1 MVTRRQLLRR
11 GGTAALG
18 ISGAV
23 ALAACG
29 ETQVVTKEVPVEKI
43 VVQEVEV
50 EKIVTQQVEKVVT
63 QEVEKV
69 VEREVPVEKV
79 VEVQKVVEVPVEK
92 VVEVEKVV
100 TKEVQKVVEKVVQVE
115 RAPERITAVIRLA
128 NDHSSGPRGAAMLW
142 ALDRLQAEL
151 PHIAIKFE
159 PQNHLYMESF
169 AIHIAAGTQPEL
181 GLLDGGFFNGWVHRG
196 GFARIDGALSKH
208 PDWDPTKWYA
218 PPDEMTVGQFDDDRA
233 ARPAPHTTG
242 YGGVAQFGM
251 PYQGNINGKIFNFT
265 LLEEKG
271 IPMPVE
277 GSFHL
282 EREAWDLY
290 MQASDPET
298 GTWGLRM
305 ASNAW
310 IVWGSWARALQ
321 NSGNHMYRAPDQL
334 HWDIFNDGGDRGFA
348 YAVNSVLEG
357 VAPPFDQLQQ
367 IAGEFGDPFSAGKMA
382 TYWTGGG
389 VGSTITR
396 VKDRFSWGLGP
407 IEEGDR
413 GPAPHHFTNQGQ
425 YCTVTAEKNGIVEE
439 CTEALLY
446 FAGPAVQGRIAVDR
460 GSLPMLKTVIE
471 SEEFKAGPPANHGYY
486 KTWMDKTDHHHWQ
499 NGHPNWWEWYESF
512 RAADPPFIGDMSIEE
527 GMQHII
533 ATSDRVLENTKAEYD
548 EWKAWIDALPPSS

>member
-1 MVTRRQLLRR
+1 MVTRRQLLRM

-29 ETQVVTKEVPVEKI
+29 ETQVVTKEVPVDR
-43 VVQEVEV
+43 VVVKEVEV
-50 EKIVTQQVEKVVT
+50 EKIVTQQVERVVT

-92 VVEVEKVV
+92 VVEKVV

-115 RAPERITAVIRLA
+115 KMAERPSAVIRLA
-128 NDHSSGPRGAAMLW
+128 NDHSSGARGAAMSW
-142 ALDRLQAEL
+142 ALDKFHAEF
-151 PHIAIKFE
+151 PHIVIKFE
-159 PQNHLYMESF
+159 PQDHLYVDSF
-169 AIHIAAGTQPEL
+169 SIHIAAGTQAEL
-181 GLLDGGFFNGWVHRG
+181 ALLDGGFFNTWVHRG

-218 PPDEMTVGQFDDDRA
+218 PPDEMTVGQFDDDRVNFK
-233 ARPAPHTTG
+233 APHTTG

-251 PYQGNINGKIFNFT
+251 PYQGNINGKIYNFT
-265 LLEEKG
+265 LLEELG

-277 GSFHL
+277 GSYHL
-282 EREAWDLY
+282 EREAADLFA
-290 MQASDPET
+290 QSSDPEA
-298 GTWGLRM
+298 GTYGVRM
-305 ASNAW
+305 SSNAW

-321 NSGNHMYRAPDQL
+321 GSGNHMYRAPDQL

-348 YAVNSVLEG
+348 YAVNTVLDG
-357 VAPPFDQLQQ
+357 VAPPFDQVQQ

-389 VGSTITR
+389 VGGTIPR
-396 VKDRFSWGLGP
+396 IKDRFSWGLGP

-425 YCTVTAEKNGIVEE
+425 YCTATAERNGLVEE
-439 CTEALLY
+439 CTETLLY
-446 FAGPAVQGRIAVDR
+446 FAGPEVQGRIAIDR

-471 SEEFKAGPPANHGYY
+471 SDEFKAGPPENHGYY
-486 KTWMDKTDHHHWQ
+486 KTWMDKDDHHHWQ

-512 RAADPPFIGDMSIEE
+512 RAATPPFIGDMSIEE

-533 ATSDRVLENTKAEYD
+533 NTSDRVLEDNKEEYD
-548 EWKAWIDALPPSS
+548 SWKAWIDALPPTA

>member
-1 MVTRRQLLRR
+1 MVTRRQLLRM
-11 GGTAALG
+11 GGATALG

-29 ETQVVTKEVPVEKI
+29 ETQTQVVTKEVPVEK
-43 VVQEVEV
+43 VVVKEVEV
-50 EKIVTQQVEKVVT
+50 VKVVTQQIEKVVT
-63 QEVEKV
+63 QEVAKI
-69 VEREVPVEKV
+69 VEREVPVER
-79 VEVQKVVEVPVEK
+79 

-100 TKEVQKVVEKVVQVE
+100 EKVVEAMPQ
-115 RAPERITAVIRLA
+115 RPRAVIRLA
-128 NDHSSGPRGAAMLW
+128 NDHSSGARGAAMNW
-142 ALDRLQAEL
+142 ALEKFHAEF

-159 PQNHLYMESF
+159 PQDHLYVDSF
-169 AIHIAAGTQPEL
+169 SIHIAAGTQAEL
-181 GLLDGGFFNGWVHRG
+181 ALLDGGFFNTWVHRG
-196 GFARIDGALSKH
+196 GFARIDGALNKH

-265 LLEEKG
+265 MLEEKG

-290 MQASDPET
+290 MQASDPEA
-298 GTWGLRM
+298 GTYGLRM

-334 HWDIFNDGGDRGFA
+334 HWDIFNDGGDRGFT
-348 YAVNSVLEG
+348 YAVNSVWDG
-357 VAPPFDQLQQ
+357 VAPPFDQIQQ

-389 VGSTITR
+389 VGSTIPR
-396 VKDRFSWGLGP
+396 IKDRFSWGLGP
-407 IEEGDR
+407 IEESDR
-413 GPAPHHFTNQGQ
+413 GGAPHHFTNQGQ
-425 YCTVTAEKNGIVEE
+425 YCTATAEKNGLVEE
-439 CTEALLY
+439 CAETLLY
-446 FAGPAVQGRIAVDR
+446 FAGPQVQGRIAIDR
-460 GSLPMLKTVIE
+460 GSLPMLKTVVE
-471 SEEFKAGPPANHGYY
+471 SDEFKAGPPENHGYY
-486 KTWMDKTDHHHWQ
+486 KTWMDKDDHHHWQ

-512 RAADPPFIGDMSIEE
+512 RAADAPFVDNNVSIEE
-527 GMQHII
+527 GMQKII
-533 ATSDRVLENTKAEYD
+533 DTSDRVLEDTKEEYD
-548 EWKAWIDALPPSS
+548 SWKAWIDALPPA